1 MVTCMMIMSIMTRMI
16 MSVTVIVLPITMVV
30 AGILTG
36 PEVVGFNRAAVL
48 EIWRLVCMRTS
59 RVLLN
64 FVPML

>member
-1 MVTCMMIMSIMTRMI
+1 MI

-48 EIWRLVCMRTS
+48 EIWRLVCMRA
-59 RVLLN
+59 RRMLLN
-64 FVPML
+64 FVSML